1 MSTEMSSPVQPS
13 ANRPAAKTSSAN
25 GKAVPPNQATEGN
38 RTPPTTPN
46 GGGEK
51 SEAAKKAQEVR
62 EAVRDIEEYVQN
74 TKRELSFSVDEEL
87 NRTVIKV
94 FDQANDQLIRQIPRE
109 EILDIARTL
118 HDLTENQAT
127 GLQIRE
133 KV

>member
-1 MSTEMSSPVQPS
+1 MSTEMSSPVLPS
-13 ANRPAAKTSSAN
+13 ANRTKAAAATGNA
-25 GKAVPPNQATEGN
+25 KAVPLNQASEGN
-38 RTPPTTPN
+38 RPPPTTPN

-74 TKRELSFSVDEEL
+74 TKRELSFTVDEEL

-94 FDQANDQLIRQIPRE
+94 FDQQNDQLIRQIPRE
-109 EILDIARTL
+109 EILNIARTL

-127 GLQIRE
+127 GLLIRE

>member
-1 MSTEMSSPVQPS
+1 MSTEMSSPVLPS
-13 ANRPAAKTSSAN
+13 ANRTKAAAATGNA
-25 GKAVPPNQATEGN
+25 KAVPLNQAAEGN
-38 RTPPTTPN
+38 RPPPTTPN

-74 TKRELSFSVDEEL
+74 TKRELSFTVDEEL

-94 FDQANDQLIRQIPRE
+94 FDQENDQLIRQIPRE
-109 EILDIARTL
+109 EILNIARTL

-127 GLQIRE
+127 GLLIRE